1 MTSKELAKIA
11 YNALDDKKGVNITI
25 IDISEISIIADY
37 FIIAGGTNE
46 NQVKALAGNVED
58 EILQKA
64 GLSPKH
70 VEGYTNANWILIDYE
85 DVIVHVFNEDDRL
98 FYDLERIWRDGKNR
112 KCRRTIKINFNKM
125 EILN

>member
-37 FIIAGGTNE
+37 FIIDGGTNE

-58 EILQKA
+58 EFAKA
-64 GLSPKH
+64 CLSPKH

-98 FYDLERIWRDGKNR
+98 FYDLERIWRDGKIVNV
-112 KCRRTIKINFNKM
+112 
-125 EILN
+125 EEL

>member
-58 EILQKA
+58 EFAKA

-70 VEGYTNANWILIDYE
+70 EEGYTNANWILIDYE

-98 FYDLERIWRDGKNR
+98 FYDLERIWRDGKIVNV
-112 KCRRTIKINFNKM
+112 
-125 EILN
+125 EEL

>member
-58 EILQKA
+58 EFAKA
-64 GLSPKH
+64 DLSPKH

-98 FYDLERIWRDGKNR
+98 FYDLERIWRDGKIVNV
-112 KCRRTIKINFNKM
+112 
-125 EILN
+125 EEL

>member
-58 EILQKA
+58 EFAKA
-64 GLSPKH
+64 GSYKK
-70 VEGYTNANWILIDYE
+70 TNA
-85 DVIVHVFNEDDRL
+85 
-98 FYDLERIWRDGKNR
+98 
-112 KCRRTIKINFNKM
+112 
-125 EILN
+125 

>member
-58 EILQKA
+58 EFAKA

-70 VEGYTNANWILIDYE
+70 VELY
-85 DVIVHVFNEDDRL
+85 
-98 FYDLERIWRDGKNR
+98 
-112 KCRRTIKINFNKM
+112 
-125 EILN
+125 

>member
-58 EILQKA
+58 EFAKT
-64 GLSPKH
+64 GLSP
-70 VEGYTNANWILIDYE
+70 
-85 DVIVHVFNEDDRL
+85 
-98 FYDLERIWRDGKNR
+98 
-112 KCRRTIKINFNKM
+112 
-125 EILN
+125 

>member
-1 MTSKELAKIA
+1 MTSKGLAKIA

-58 EILQKA
+58 EFAKA

-70 VEGYTNANWILIDYE
+70 VEAILTPTGFLLIMKML
-85 DVIVHVFNEDDRL
+85 L
-98 FYDLERIWRDGKNR
+98 FTYLMKMTDFSMIWKESGVTEKS
-112 KCRRTIKINFNKM
+112 
-125 EILN
+125 

>member
-46 NQVKALAGNVED
+46 NQVKAFPCNVEY
-58 EILQKA
+58 EFAKA
-64 GLSPKH
+64 GLSPNH
-70 VEGYTNANWILIDYE
+70 V
-85 DVIVHVFNEDDRL
+85 
-98 FYDLERIWRDGKNR
+98 
-112 KCRRTIKINFNKM
+112 
-125 EILN
+125 

>member
-58 EILQKA
+58 EFAKT
-64 GLSPKH
+64 GRSPKH

-98 FYDLERIWRDGKNR
+98 FYDLERIWRDGKIVNV
-112 KCRRTIKINFNKM
+112 
-125 EILN
+125 EEL

>member
-46 NQVKALAGNVED
+46 NQVKG
-58 EILQKA
+58 IGRQ
-64 GLSPKH
+64 
-70 VEGYTNANWILIDYE
+70 
-85 DVIVHVFNEDDRL
+85 
-98 FYDLERIWRDGKNR
+98 
-112 KCRRTIKINFNKM
+112 C
-125 EILN
+125 

>member
-46 NQVKALAGNVED
+46 NQVKALA
-58 EILQKA
+58 KA
-64 GLSPKH
+64 GSAT
-70 VEGYTNANWILIDYE
+70 GWRTC
-85 DVIVHVFNEDDRL
+85 
-98 FYDLERIWRDGKNR
+98 RIGASAVTDTG
-112 KCRRTIKINFNKM
+112 
-125 EILN
+125 EHL

>member
-58 EILQKA
+58 EF
-64 GLSPKH
+64 
-70 VEGYTNANWILIDYE
+70 AN
-85 DVIVHVFNEDDRL
+85 
-98 FYDLERIWRDGKNR
+98 
-112 KCRRTIKINFNKM
+112 T
-125 EILN
+125 

>member
-58 EILQKA
+58 EFAKA

-70 VEGYTNANWILIDYE
+70 VEGYTNANWILMKML
-85 DVIVHVFNEDDRL
+85 L
-98 FYDLERIWRDGKNR
+98 FTYLMKMTDFSMIWKESGVTEKS
-112 KCRRTIKINFNKM
+112 
-125 EILN
+125 

>member
-58 EILQKA
+58 EFAKA
-64 GLSPKH
+64 PGAAIS
-70 VEGYTNANWILIDYE
+70 GRA
-85 DVIVHVFNEDDRL
+85 
-98 FYDLERIWRDGKNR
+98 G
-112 KCRRTIKINFNKM
+112 
-125 EILN
+125 

>member
-46 NQVKALAGNVED
+46 TRLMALAGNVED
-58 EILQKA
+58 EFAKA
-64 GLSPKH
+64 GPFSKTRR
-70 VEGYTNANWILIDYE
+70 GYTNRPTGSY
-85 DVIVHVFNEDDRL
+85 
-98 FYDLERIWRDGKNR
+98 
-112 KCRRTIKINFNKM
+112 
-125 EILN
+125 

>member
-58 EILQKA
+58 EFAKT
-64 GLSPKH
+64 GLSQ
-70 VEGYTNANWILIDYE
+70 T
-85 DVIVHVFNEDDRL
+85 
-98 FYDLERIWRDGKNR
+98 
-112 KCRRTIKINFNKM
+112 RRG
-125 EILN
+125 LY

>member
-46 NQVKALAGNVED
+46 NQLRHWQAMLKMN
-58 EILQKA
+58 LQRP

-98 FYDLERIWRDGKNR
+98 FYDLERIWRDGKIVNV
-112 KCRRTIKINFNKM
+112 
-125 EILN
+125 EEL